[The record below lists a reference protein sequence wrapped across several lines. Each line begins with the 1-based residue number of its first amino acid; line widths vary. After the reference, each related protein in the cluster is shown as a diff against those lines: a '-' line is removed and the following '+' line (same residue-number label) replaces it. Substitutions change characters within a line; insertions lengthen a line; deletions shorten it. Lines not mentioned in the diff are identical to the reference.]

1 MNSTSSIRFGIVGC
15 GSIGHKRA
23 KALKGLGV
31 IAGCADTDINKSQA
45 FAVAYG
51 AAAFK
56 NSKEL
61 LESAHLD
68 AIIIATLHES
78 LAQIALEAIEAGLHV
93 FVEKPAAKLSRELIP
108 LMLAAKEKGVVVRV
122 GFNHRFHRSVQKAKE
137 IIDSGVL
144 GELMFIRGRYGHG
157 GRVGYDQ
164 EWRAKPELSG
174 GGELIDQGPHLID
187 LSRWFLGEFTDISG
201 FAHTYF
207 WNMQVDDNGFLILK
221 TKSNQVAF
229 LHASCTEWKNLFSM
243 EIYGKLGKID
253 LSGLGGS
260 YGIEKITHYQMTS
273 EMGPPQTS
281 SWEYPMEDNSWKL
294 ELSEFIKDIQLGR
307 EASPGLEDA
316 FEALK
321 IVEKIYKDSGYDNC
335 A

>member
-1 MNSTSSIRFGIVGC
+1 MNNASSIRFGIVGC
-15 GSIGHKRA
+15 GAIGHKRA
-23 KALKGLGV
+23 KALKGLGM
-31 IAGCADTDINKSQA
+31 IAGCVDTDKNKSQA
-45 FAVAYG
+45 FAAAYG
-51 AAAFK
+51 ATAFK

-61 LESAHLD
+61 LASANLD

-78 LAQIALEAIEAGLHV
+78 LAQIALGAIEAGLHV

-207 WNMQVDDNGFLILK
+207 WNMPVDDNGFLILK

-229 LHASCTEWKNLFSM
+229 LHASCTEWKKSIF
-243 EIYGKLGKID
+243 
-253 LSGLGGS
+253 
-260 YGIEKITHYQMTS
+260 H
-273 EMGPPQTS
+273 
-281 SWEYPMEDNSWKL
+281 
-294 ELSEFIKDIQLGR
+294 
-307 EASPGLEDA
+307 
-316 FEALK
+316 
-321 IVEKIYKDSGYDNC
+321 
-335 A
+335 

>member
-1 MNSTSSIRFGIVGC
+1 MNNASSIRFGIVGC
-15 GSIGHKRA
+15 GAIGHKRA
-23 KALKGLGV
+23 KALKGLGM
-31 IAGCADTDINKSQA
+31 IAGCVDTDINKSQA
-45 FAVAYG
+45 FAAAYG
-51 AAAFK
+51 ATAFK

-61 LESAHLD
+61 LASANLD

-78 LAQIALEAIEAGLHV
+78 LAQIALGAIEAGLHV

-207 WNMQVDDNGFLILK
+207 WNMPVDDNGFLILK

-281 SWEYPMEDNSWKL
+281 SWEYPMEDNSWTL

-307 EASPGLEDA
+307 KASPGLEDA